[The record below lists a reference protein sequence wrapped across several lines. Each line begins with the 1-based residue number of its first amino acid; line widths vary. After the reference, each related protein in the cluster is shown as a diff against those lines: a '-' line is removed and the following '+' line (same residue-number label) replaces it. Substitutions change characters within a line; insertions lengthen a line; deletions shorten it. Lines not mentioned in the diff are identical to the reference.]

1 MEKGFFREL
10 YKKIEPSLLRGEGR
24 ERVVDE

>member
-10 YKKIEPSLLRGEGR
+10 YKKIEPSPLRGEGTG
-24 ERVVDE
+24 EGD